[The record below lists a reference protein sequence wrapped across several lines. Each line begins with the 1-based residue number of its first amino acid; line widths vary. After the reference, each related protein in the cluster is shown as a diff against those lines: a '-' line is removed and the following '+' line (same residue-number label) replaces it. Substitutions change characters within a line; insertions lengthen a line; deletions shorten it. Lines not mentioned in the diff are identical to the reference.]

1 MRNRR
6 KRNARRAA
14 LTTFFVFTKKV
25 SCAIRAL
32 PRYPGRGYRPL
43 HPRYATTAHPAKL
56 CLLWWRLPTIICC
69 RCQQVMMGVCVV
81 MCFGMSLPY
90 RNITTLLC
98 SRSW

>member
-43 HPRYATTAHPAKL
+43 HPRYATTTDAAKL
-56 CLLWWRLPTIICC
+56 VCGGGDGAHHHLL
-69 RCQQVMMGVCVV
+69 
-81 MCFGMSLPY
+81 SLPAGDDG
-90 RNITTLLC
+90 RLC
-98 SRSW
+98 GDVFRHVVAIPKHHHIVVLA